1 MIGIRNIFCLCAL
14 AAFSLIGCKSTHHA
28 EVEFADGS
36 YSGPLDKTGKKNGRG
51 IYRWHDGSIY
61 EGDYRNDMRHGE
73 GRFLWAN
80 GETYIGEYRNDERT
94 GKGVYLWPDGSRY
107 EGDFINGMRHGRG
120 VFITSSGVI
129 YEGEWFDDLQHG
141 AGTLTYPDGRVV
153 SGIWRQGELVT
164 KPAPL
169 PPKSTKPMPISA
181 LPDVP
186 VIVPLKEKPSKQTP
200 NKKYDVTDEGIEPYA
215 QASSSGISSPSLNQ
229 TPLVTTDSSNKEDLF
244 EVPVHNET
252 KIPSKKLEND
262 KFKTSTTIEE
272 EESPNK
278 PDWMGTVAEAEIMF
292 ITELDNGLDTIRYRQ
307 NGNTFTGNMRIIDE
321 QGNAQGEV
329 NLLNGRL
336 HGEEIFFNQSGDVVE
351 RNFWANGKPVVR

>member
-1 MIGIRNIFCLCAL
+1 
-14 AAFSLIGCKSTHHA
+14 
-28 EVEFADGS
+28 
-36 YSGPLDKTGKKNGRG
+36 
-51 IYRWHDGSIY
+51 
-61 EGDYRNDMRHGE
+61 
-73 GRFLWAN
+73 
-80 GETYIGEYRNDERT
+80 
-94 GKGVYLWPDGSRY
+94 
-107 EGDFINGMRHGRG
+107 
-120 VFITSSGVI
+120 
-129 YEGEWFDDLQHG
+129 
-141 AGTLTYPDGRVV
+141 
-153 SGIWRQGELVT
+153 
-164 KPAPL
+164 
-169 PPKSTKPMPISA
+169 
-181 LPDVP
+181 VP

-200 NKKYDVTDEGIEPYA
+200 NKKDDATDEGIEPYA

-229 TPLVTTDSSNKEDLF
+229 TPLVTTDSSKKEDLF